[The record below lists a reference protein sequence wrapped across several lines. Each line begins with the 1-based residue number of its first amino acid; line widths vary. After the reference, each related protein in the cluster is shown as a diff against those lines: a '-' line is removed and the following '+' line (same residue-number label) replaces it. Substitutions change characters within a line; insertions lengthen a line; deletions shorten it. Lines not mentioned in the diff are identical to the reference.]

1 MIAPYFEHKL
11 LLSAARTRTSVNRS
25 SWNPMHEM
33 FSAAKRG
40 RELPWERQSLDWRV
54 AGYKSANREDGV
66 PGREK
71 AGEPPALRRVSAER
85 FVIFDSRKCIAVG
98 LWINEMA
105 LPAAVC
111 G

>member
-54 AGYKSANREDGV
+54 AGYKSANRENGV

-71 AGEPPALRRVSAER
+71 AGEPPALRRVLAGE
-85 FVIFDSRKCIAVG
+85 FCNF
-98 LWINEMA
+98 
-105 LPAAVC
+105 
-111 G
+111 